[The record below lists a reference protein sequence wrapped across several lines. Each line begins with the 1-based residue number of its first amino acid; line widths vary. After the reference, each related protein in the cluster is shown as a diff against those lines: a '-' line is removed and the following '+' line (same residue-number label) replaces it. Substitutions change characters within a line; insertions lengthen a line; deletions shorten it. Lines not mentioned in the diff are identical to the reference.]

1 MRLWPLVEGRAAL
14 TPDGEMLVDEH
25 GRRVSFARFRD
36 QAVRVAAGLAERGVG
51 EGMPV
56 TWQLP
61 TTVETLVLTAALARL
76 GAVQNPVM
84 PSYGTRGLGFVVR
97 QTGARLLL
105 VAPEWNGRDLRTPAE
120 AIAAELPGL
129 ELLVLDGD
137 LPEASQAAP
146 PSEADGDPVRWIFY
160 TSGTTADPKGARH
173 TDASVLAS
181 SRCLGE
187 RLACT
192 EEDRVGMVFPAA
204 HIGGCGTW
212 LGTSLMYGSTL
223 ILDSVFDAE
232 RSTELQRRE
241 RVTLAG
247 SGTVFTQIYL
257 EAQRRRPHE
266 PLFPH
271 VRALTSGAA
280 PKPADLHAA
289 VKRELGGVGV
299 LSGYGMTEAPILAMS
314 APDDPDDVLATTEG
328 RVCAGVDLRVVDAD
342 GKPLGPDQV
351 GELRVKGP
359 QVMRGYVDAS
369 LDEAAF
375 DDGGYLRTGDLGSLD
390 SGGNVTITGRLKDVI
405 IRKGE
410 TLSARAI
417 EEELLAHPEVG
428 DVAVI
433 GVAHGELG
441 ETACAVVVP
450 SAGVTPT
457 LAQLTDF
464 LAERGFPRRQ
474 WPERLEITDSLPRN
488 STGKVLKH
496 ELRRRYA
503 VRAATR

>member
-14 TPDGEMLVDEH
+14 TPQGEMLVDEH

-36 QAVRVAAGLAERGVG
+36 QAVQVAAGLAERGVG
-51 EGMPV
+51 EGTPV

-84 PSYGTRGLGFVVR
+84 PSSGTRNLRFVVR
-97 QTGARLLL
+97 QTGARLLV

-120 AIAAELPGL
+120 EIAADIPGL
-129 ELLVLDGD
+129 ELLVLDAG
-137 LPEASQAAP
+137 LPEAGQAAP
-146 PSEADGDPVRWIFY
+146 VTETEGDPVRWIFY

-173 TDASVLAS
+173 TDATVLAS
-181 SRCLGE
+181 SRCMGE

-212 LGTSLMYGSTL
+212 LGAALMYGSTL

-257 EAQRRRPHE
+257 EAQRRRPGE

-280 PKPADLHAA
+280 PKPRDLHAA
-289 VKRELGGVGV
+289 VKREVGGVGV
-299 LSGYGMTEAPILAMS
+299 LSGYGLTEAPILAMS
-314 APDDPDDVLATTEG
+314 APDDPDDDLATTEG
-328 RVCAGVDLRVVDAD
+328 RVCAGVDLRVVDAE
-342 GKPLGPDQV
+342 GQLLGPGQV

-375 DDGGYLRTGDLGSLD
+375 DNDGYLRTGDLGSLD
-390 SGGNVTITGRLKDVI
+390 SRGNVTISGRLKAVI

-417 EEELLAHPEVG
+417 EAELLAHPEVG

-433 GVAHGELG
+433 GVPHAELG
-441 ETACAVVVP
+441 EMACAVVVP
-450 SAGVTPT
+450 SAGATPT
-457 LAQLTDF
+457 LAQLTAF

-474 WPERLEITDSLPRN
+474 WPERLEITGSLPRN
-488 STGKVLKH
+488 STGKVRKD
-496 ELRRRYA
+496 ELRRHYA
-503 VRAATR
+503 VRAASR